1 MYKVFMNDKP
11 IILTDSSEGI
21 NNYQVFNF
29 DEISFETLQNMML
42 ENEINGVLLLSKSL
56 LSDWEV
62 FESNFK
68 VIKAAG
74 GKVKNAK
81 NEILFI
87 FRFDKW
93 DLPKGHI
100 EKGEKKEVAAIR
112 EVEEECGV
120 KGLKILKELDTTYHV
135 FSYKN
140 ELVLKVT
147 YWFLMYTDFNR
158 ALTPQLEE
166 DISEVV
172 FKDES
177 SIEKALRN
185 TYENIK
191 LLF

>member
-1 MYKVFMNDKP
+1 MNDKP

-87 FRFDKW
+87 YRFDKW